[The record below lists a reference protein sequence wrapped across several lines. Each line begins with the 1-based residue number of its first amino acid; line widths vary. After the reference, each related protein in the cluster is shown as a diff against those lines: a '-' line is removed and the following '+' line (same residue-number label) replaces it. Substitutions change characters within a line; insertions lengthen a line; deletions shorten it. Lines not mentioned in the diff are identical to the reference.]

1 MRNNTI
7 FKDNNVFFRT
17 YAEFKK
23 KVKQNREELKKYANI
38 YIKDKKIKLKWW
50 IRSISHLFYKWDK

>member
-38 YIKDKKIKLKWW
+38 YIKDKKIKLKW
-50 IRSISHLFYKWDK
+50 